1 MVSGHLDREK
11 KSTNSNSPTKWF
23 FWNHSIGFPS
33 ICLDCPWVSW
43 DFFWIQ
49 QNKAQTSGCFFIN
62 QLTSWFLWTASWSHG
77 FFEPPLE
84 VMVSLKAFVAV
95 LFEWILKQ
103 TLTNSLRLVLSFNC
117 QKFQIDFYEISLT
130 YVYKNHILI
139 YVFFQNM
146 NTKYVML
153 SVSQCEW
160 PIPAKAGDRP
170 LHSWKGSTVWEV
182 PFWWEAFPFQAW
194 QIEKLQWIK
203 MCSHEKNI
211 EGFQKISVS
220 KNLS

>member
-43 DFFWIQ
+43 DSFGSSRTKLKPQVVFF
-49 QNKAQTSGCFFIN
+49 N

-95 LFEWILKQ
+95 LFEGILKQ

-139 YVFFQNM
+139 YVFFRIWIPSMSCYPCHNANDRFPQRPV
-146 NTKYVML
+146 TAHFTPGREARCGRCHSDGRL
-153 SVSQCEW
+153 S
-160 PIPAKAGDRP
+160 
-170 LHSWKGSTVWEV
+170 HSKRD
-182 PFWWEAFPFQAW
+182 
-194 QIEKLQWIK
+194 KLRNFN
-203 MCSHEKNI
+203 E
-211 EGFQKISVS
+211 
-220 KNLS
+220 